1 MPIHKLL
8 YIEKYEAM
16 LNGAMKYSLEFDTP
30 NEEIIGFMSYIGK
43 SQNCDRFYIFED
55 STHGEFTSNTYEW
68 CAPGITAEKD
78 SLQKVDK
85 STLKTWYNMF
95 AQEEAVIIQDLED
108 IRDTETALYE
118 LLHRQGIKSLV
129 VYPLTVK
136 NKIIGFFGVDNPDIE
151 ETVEI
156 KAFLSMASSYM
167 VSMLR
172 RRNTFFK
179 LQKDAAIKSYQAI
192 AQIYLSMHR
201 VNIQTNTFETI
212 KTHGIIEGNRT
223 SSTNTDFQ
231 QQAWAIADA
240 TVTEDYVEE
249 VKAFTDLAT
258 LEQRLENSIFIEHEF
273 VGKTAGW
280 CRHQFIV
287 ADRDAKGNILHV
299 IYTIEIINEAK
310 KRENHLRYLAQTDML
325 TGLNNRGSGEQKVK
339 ELLQQGQPGALALID
354 CDRFKSINDTYGH
367 MVGDQ
372 VLIALAEAIAKG
384 IHKGDIALRLGGD
397 EFAIYMIN
405 ITDKESAQEHIKHVF
420 DEVNKI
426 HIPQLYGHPIHISM
440 GVTFFHPET
449 PMKFDHLYQQADKAM
464 YESKRT
470 VGTIATF
477 YAVLP
482 IISKNNL

>member
-249 VKAFTDLAT
+249 VKSFTNLAT

-287 ADRDAKGNILHV
+287 ADRDAKGHILHV

-354 CDRFKSINDTYGH
+354 CDQFKSINDTYGH
-367 MVGDQ
+367 MAGDQ
-372 VLIALAEAIAKG
+372 VLIALAEAISKG

-397 EFAIYMIN
+397 EFAIYMLN
-405 ITDKESAQEHIKHVF
+405 IVDKEKAKVHIQHVF

-426 HIPQLYGHPIHISM
+426 HIPQIYGHPIHISM
-440 GVTFFHPET
+440 GVTFFQPET

-470 VGTIATF
+470 EGTIATF
-477 YAVLP
+477 YED
-482 IISKNNL
+482 IK